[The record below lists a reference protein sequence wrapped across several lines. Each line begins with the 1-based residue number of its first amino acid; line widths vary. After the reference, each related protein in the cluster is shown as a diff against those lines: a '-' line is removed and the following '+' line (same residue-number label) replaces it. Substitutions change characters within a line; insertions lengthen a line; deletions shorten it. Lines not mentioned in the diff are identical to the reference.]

1 MEEERV
7 QLEVMGISYT
17 PLQSGAF
24 ALLLAQV
31 DGPYRIPMV
40 IGATE
45 AQSIAI
51 RLEGIVTPRP
61 ITHDLFSSLAHAF
74 SLELKEVYIYKF
86 ENGIFYSEMKFTDGI
101 KEATLESRASDA
113 IAIAMRT
120 GAPIYT
126 TKAIMHLTG
135 TILESKGSIDDDSA
149 EEESASSPHEASSSQ
164 SLEDMTDDQLKEYLD
179 RLIAEENYEK
189 AAQISEI
196 IKNRKK

>member
-1 MEEERV
+1 MDDERI

-74 SLELKEVYIYKF
+74 SIDLQEVYIYKF
-86 ENGIFYSEMKFTDGI
+86 ENGIFYSEMIFTDGQ
-101 KEATLESRASDA
+101 KEVVLESRASDA
-113 IAIAMRT
+113 IAIALRT
-120 GAPIYT
+120 GAPIFT
-126 TKAIMHLTG
+126 TKEIMYQTG
-135 TILESKGSIDDDSA
+135 TILETKKFDLDTGDIEPDDEYDTTDSGI
-149 EEESASSPHEASSSQ
+149 ESPDE
-164 SLEDMTDDQLKEYLD
+164 MTDEQLKEYLD
-179 RLIAEENYEK
+179 RLIAEEDYEK
-189 AAQISEI
+189 AAKISEI
-196 IKNRKK
+196 IKKRKR

>member
-1 MEEERV
+1 MDEERV

-51 RLEGIVTPRP
+51 RLEGIVPPRP

-74 SLELKEVYIYKF
+74 SIELQEVYIYKF
-86 ENGIFYSEMKFTDGI
+86 ENGIFFSEMIFTDGE
-101 KEATLESRASDA
+101 KEVSLESRASDA
-113 IAIAMRT
+113 IAIALRT

-126 TKAIMHLTG
+126 TKEIMYQTG
-135 TILESKGSIDDDSA
+135 TILETRKVDPATGEVEPDEAEATDSA
-149 EEESASSPHEASSSQ
+149 ESPDE
-164 SLEDMTDDQLKEYLD
+164 MTDEQLQEYLD
-179 RLIAEENYEK
+179 RLIADEDYEK
-189 AAQISEI
+189 AAKISEI
-196 IKNRKK
+196 LKNRKR

>member
-40 IGATE
+40 IGTSE

-51 RLEGIVTPRP
+51 RLEGIVPPRP

-74 SLELKEVYIYKF
+74 AIELKEVFIYKF
-86 ENGIFYSEMKFTDGI
+86 ENGIFYSEMIFTDGTKDVI
-101 KEATLESRASDA
+101 LESRASDA
-113 IAIAMRT
+113 IAISLRT

-126 TKAIMHLTG
+126 TKEVMRQTG
-135 TILESKGSIDDDSA
+135 TILEPKSEDANNNEQNYEQREDD
-149 EEESASSPHEASSSQ
+149 SSQ
-164 SLEDMTDDQLKEYLD
+164 SPEKMSDEELKEYLNK
-179 RLIAEENYEK
+179 LIEEEDYER
-189 AAQISEI
+189 AAKISEI
-196 IKNRKK
+196 IKKRKK